1 MRGNGALFRWL
12 ILVPHALALSGCGTG
27 SPQAFQAEAKMQAG
41 AAGTRRSTAAAAP
54 GERAAASYARAQAYR
69 RCAMLAE
76 AAPSATSVGDADLSE
91 PGARA
96 AVSQRARDHAAQ
108 LKACQHVGEG
118 EYAQV
123 DQLLRQ
129 AAGGGNTDAQLE
141 LLGRRARLLL
151 ERQPAVAADARPQP
165 LSPSDRADAE
175 QVLADLEAMAMQGN
189 RAAMPV
195 LDQFVSSPL
204 LATAEPL
211 YGDAWRLVS
220 QQPFGHP
227 LPAAAPLRGEEMFE
241 EMDAATEQQ
250 VVMLARELHA
260 SCCAH

>member
-1 MRGNGALFRWL
+1 MSGNGAPFRWL
-12 ILVPHALALSGCGTG
+12 LLVPQALALSACGTG
-27 SPQAFQAEAKMQAG
+27 ARQDFQAEATLQAS
-41 AAGTRRSTAAAAP
+41 AAGTGRSSAAAAP
-54 GERAAASYARAQAYR
+54 GALAAASYARAQAYR

-76 AAPSATSVGDADLSE
+76 APPAPSVGDADPAE

-96 AVSQRARDHAAQ
+96 VVSQRARDHAAR

-129 AAGGGNTDAQLE
+129 AAAGGNTDAQLE
-141 LLGRRARLLL
+141 LLRRRARLLL
-151 ERQPAVAADARPQP
+151 ERQPAIAEDGSPQP
-165 LSPSDRADAE
+165 LSRSDRAEAE
-175 QVLADLEAMAMQGN
+175 QVLADLETMAMQGN

-204 LATAEPL
+204 LASAEPL
-211 YGDAWRLVS
+211 YGDAWRLVA

-227 LPAAAPLRGEEMFE
+227 LPPAAPLRGEEMFE

-260 SCCAH
+260 SCCAR